1 LDGRL
6 SHLHLTDAG
15 MQLYRELIV
24 EVQAVTELE
33 AAGLSPARQQE
44 LNTDLKSLIALLPDL
59 R

>member
-1 LDGRL
+1 
-6 SHLHLTDAG
+6 
-15 MQLYRELIV
+15 M
-24 EVQAVTELE
+24 TELE